1 MKGMESFKVQLKKK
15 ESLVKVA
22 TLLRVGMQ
30 SVALADASHDTLS
43 HFMIIWVRPHLSH
56 PLLRNACLLTNKAFP

>member
-1 MKGMESFKVQLKKK
+1 MSAANISASNERHGKLQSPVKKKK

-43 HFMIIWVRPHLSH
+43 HFMIIWVRPH
-56 PLLRNACLLTNKAFP
+56 

>member
-1 MKGMESFKVQLKKK
+1 MSAANISASSERHGKLQSPVKKKK

-30 SVALADASHDTLS
+30 SAAPADASHDTLS
-43 HFMIIWVRPHLSH
+43 HFMIIWVRPH
-56 PLLRNACLLTNKAFP
+56 